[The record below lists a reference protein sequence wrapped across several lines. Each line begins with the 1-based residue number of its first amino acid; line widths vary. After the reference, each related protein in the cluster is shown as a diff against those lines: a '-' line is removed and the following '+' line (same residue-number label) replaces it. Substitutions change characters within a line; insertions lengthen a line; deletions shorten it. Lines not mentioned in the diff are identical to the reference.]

1 MEFFKTVSVILF
13 YMVTYFRESLASMNG
28 GGGDP
33 KEKPTEPAKDASVKP
48 AGNPGMQNHTGPA
61 SSGARAEGCRG
72 DNARAGADSAKA
84 ESCRGDKA
92 RADSAKAGA
101 DSAKAESC
109 RGDSARAD
117 SAKAGSCRGDSAKA
131 DKARADSARAGGH
144 NHGNCPYHGQC

>member
-72 DNARAGADSAKA
+72 D
-84 ESCRGDKA
+84 KA

-101 DSAKAESC
+101 DSAKAE
-109 RGDSARAD
+109 
-117 SAKAGSCRGDSAKA
+117 SCRGDSAKA